1 MDPLDCNQGQQI
13 VIHTRVQTTP
23 NTRFCLRQWHASG
36 FANHT
41 KPESHFCTMSDRN
54 GQWQETEQTY
64 ILFEGRFRLPATMV
78 ATETEIAHTDTV
90 WFETKQR
97 ERVDARMI
105 VGYHETAFFCLFNIW
120 STDNGSPSQ
129 CSKTAY

>member
-1 MDPLDCNQGQQI
+1 MWTGTNSDFKETSSTDLTVQRKIQTPSGNKVDPLDCNQGQQI

-90 WFETKQR
+90 WFETKQQK
-97 ERVDARMI
+97 ELMP
-105 VGYHETAFFCLFNIW
+105 E
-120 STDNGSPSQ
+120 
-129 CSKTAY
+129 